1 MCSFSQMCRV
11 QRTKQG
17 LETFEDKL
25 VHDSLVL
32 YTSYQSVT
40 ISCPQAQGF

>member
-25 VHDSLVL
+25 VHDSLVA
-32 YTSYQSVT
+32 TYQSVT